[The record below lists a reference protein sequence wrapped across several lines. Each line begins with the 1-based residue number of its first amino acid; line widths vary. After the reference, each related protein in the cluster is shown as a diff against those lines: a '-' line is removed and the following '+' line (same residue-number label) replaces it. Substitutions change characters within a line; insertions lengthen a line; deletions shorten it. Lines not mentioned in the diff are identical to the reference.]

1 MRNTLMDGKNSQLFP
16 ILREDILLR
25 DDPRLPTV
33 RGVLRHGLTVE
44 GLKQFIVAQG
54 GSRSVVTMSWDKIWA
69 FNKKVI
75 LVTRNGL
82 SGSYFLW
89 F

>member
-1 MRNTLMDGKNSQLFP
+1 MDGKNSQLFP